1 MNIYVRSQD
10 NDLLKYLNDE
20 AQRQIEKQ
28 CKILRLN
35 VGDSIIQSEIQAI
48 VIVKKGSLSRLT
60 VLEKKIGSVY
70 PGEIDYEAGLF
81 TDLPLNYFLRAKTTS
96 EIMVC
101 PYFII
106 QNLSDAEIQARI
118 QAAINDSLS
127 LKLGRLT
134 HDNHD

>member
-101 PYFII
+101 PYLII